1 MTKQEVLERFGED
14 IRDVITEWMEEPI
27 RDWFPI
33 LSATEPE
40 LNLPLSSPE
49 CPFELWGVVVASNG
63 REVYMYPLVQ
73 EKATGEISSPD
84 AMVDTFWC
92 PIIGEGRG
100 EDDIWD
106 VEISLEEIEGVRE

>member
-1 MTKQEVLERFGED
+1 MTKEKVLDRYGET
-14 IRDVITEWMEEPI
+14 IRDILLEWKDEPP

-33 LSATEPE
+33 LSVTEPD

-84 AMVDTFWC
+84 AMIDTFWC
-92 PIIGEGRG
+92 PIIGEGEG
-100 EDDIWD
+100 KNWF

>member
-1 MTKQEVLERFGED
+1 MTKQEVLERFGEE
-14 IRDVITEWMEEPI
+14 IRDVIAEWKDEPP
-27 RDWFPI
+27 RDWFPL

-49 CPFELWGVVVASNG
+49 SPFSLWGIVVASNG

-92 PIIGEGRG
+92 PIIGIGEGN
-100 EDDIWD
+100 WS